1 TARIQQVT
9 AVVNSMQSAAFGEK
23 GSLLN
28 TNNVLL
34 AANQL
39 LWTFIDPILRAA
51 GFDLGPSPS
60 VLTWLSPVGTL
71 VTGQVAL
78 GGRQHVRF
86 ISGVSTFDGV
96 SSVTEPLKG
105 RLASSFYKTFKR
117 RTDVPVTAVALD
129 DSLSG
134 VTLLASVSNGDL
146 TIRLDSDGGGGLG
159 FVPARPGRVAWVGDT
174 GVDGG

>member
-1 TARIQQVT
+1 
-9 AVVNSMQSAAFGEK
+9 MQSAAFGEK

-28 TNNVLL
+28 TNNLLL

-39 LWTFIDPILRAA
+39 LWTFIEPILRTA

-71 VTGQVAL
+71 VTGQVVL
-78 GGRQHVRF
+78 GDRQHVRF
-86 ISGVSTFDGV
+86 ISGVTTFDGTT
-96 SSVTEPLKG
+96 SSVTEPLKK
-105 RLASSFYKTFKR
+105 RLASSFFKEFKR

-129 DSLSG
+129 ESLSG
-134 VTLLASVSNGDL
+134 FTIAASVSNGDL
-146 TIRLDSDGGGGLG
+146 TIQLLDAGGGDLDLLL
-159 FVPARPGRVAWVGDT
+159 AQPGRVAWMVDT